1 MNSYLIYDNEY
12 NRKAIIGTHKFILDY
27 IMNPENE
34 VCEFYK
40 TQLIGEGDICIYAI
54 SDNLN
59 EDAIYLFKNEKEALE
74 VLQKRQTQNNGF
86 EKIVC
91 ILLNEEDL
99 QQ

>member
-1 MNSYLIYDNEY
+1 MTSYLIYDNEY
-12 NRKAIIGTHKFILDY
+12 NRKALIGTHKSILDY
-27 IMNPENE
+27 IMNPDNE

-40 TQLIGEGDICIYAI
+40 TELIGEGDICIYAI

-59 EDAIYLFKNEKEALE
+59 EDAIYLFKSEKEALV
-74 VLQKRQTQNNGF
+74 VLQKRQTQCNGF
-86 EKIVC
+86 EKIEC